1 MWNFLIRKYT
11 FDMVAR
17 ACFYFILFA
26 CLIPGSAALSA
37 FAKAEEPVTIT
48 INAVAGLQFD
58 VVRFSVTPGQKV
70 KIVFVNKDDM
80 SHNLLFAKPG
90 MRLQV
95 VNAAI
100 KLEEKGPEKEY
111 IPDSPYVLWA
121 MPVLSPGEEKTL
133 TFTAPGQEGIYPYVC
148 TFPGHGFSMYGA
160 MYVTTVDTMP
170 ALQDDSNIPAARR
183 ELKVTAGDDKR
194 NHTTHASK
202 PGSPHPYA
210 LTPPYLYR
218 AYMEAASTASI
229 AVHLP
234 HELSYC
240 WDAGTCELR
249 YAWEGAFVDNTGLW
263 KGKPNSVAKVLGT
276 IFFRSKASRAL
287 RIGNRNEDPHISYRG
302 YRLLDRYPEFHY
314 TLDGVDVF
322 EIIHPKEDGSGLIR
336 TFRMPEAAH
345 DIFFYTHPGDGVQ
358 YETSSGH
365 WEKNVLI
372 LSPEEGKKFTIIMT
386 KKEGLK
392 L

>member
-1 MWNFLIRKYT
+1 MRNFLIRKHT
-11 FDMVAR
+11 V
-17 ACFYFILFA
+17 CFFAMLFA
-26 CLIPGSAALSA
+26 CLIAGSTALAS
-37 FAKAEEPVTIT
+37 FAIGEKPLTIT

-58 VVRFSVTPGQKV
+58 LVRFSVKPGQKV
-70 KIVFVNKDDM
+70 EIVFINKDDM
-80 SHNLLFAKPG
+80 SHNLLFAEPG

-95 VNAAI
+95 VNAAMQ
-100 KLEEKGPEKEY
+100 LEEKGPEKEY
-111 IPDSPYVLWA
+111 IPDSPSVLWA

-133 TFTAPGQEGIYPYVC
+133 IFTAPEKQGIYPYVC

-160 MYVTTVDTMP
+160 MYVTTDQPMP
-170 ALQDDSNIPAARR
+170 ALQDDPNIPPARR
-183 ELKVTAGDDKR
+183 ALKVAAGEAKR
-194 NHTTHASK
+194 NHTTHSSESE
-202 PGSPHPYA
+202 SPHPYA

-218 AYMEAASTASI
+218 AYMEDASTASI

-276 IFFRSKASRAL
+276 IFFRNKTSRPL
-287 RIGNRNEDPHISYRG
+287 RIGSRNEDPLISYRG
-302 YRLLDRYPEFHY
+302 YRLIDRYPEFHY
-314 TLDGVDVF
+314 TIDGVDVF
-322 EIIHPKEDGSGLIR
+322 EIIHPKEDGNGLVR
-336 TFRMPEAAH
+336 TFRIPESAQK
-345 DIFFYTHPGDGVQ
+345 IFFFTHPKDGVQ

-365 WEKNVLI
+365 WEKDVLI
-372 LSPEEGKKFTIIMT
+372 LSPEEGRKFTIIMT
-386 KKEGLK
+386 KKEGAK